1 MRPELSQC
9 VNLIIYLKNISPF
22 RHGADT
28 RLLGLIFM
36 NVFTIYKSAQLGN
49 ITIQACDDG
58 LTGVWLEQQTTQPD
72 DLGVYSDDHPVLKQ
86 TIEQL
91 KEYLANQ
98 RRHFSVTL
106 AATGTDFQK
115 KVWQALTEIPFGQV
129 CSYQELANAI
139 DNPKAVRAV
148 GMANGKNPI
157 SIIVPCHRVIGKNGT
172 LTGYA
177 GGVERK
183 QWLLEHEG
191 GGG

>member
-1 MRPELSQC
+1 
-9 VNLIIYLKNISPF
+9 
-22 RHGADT
+22 
-28 RLLGLIFM
+28 M

-58 LTGVWLEQQTTQPD
+58 LSGVWLEQQTTQPD
-72 DLGVYSDDHPVLKQ
+72 NLGVYSDDHPVLKQ

-115 KVWQALTEIPFGQV
+115 KVWQALTEIPFGEV

-183 QWLLEHEG
+183 QWLLEHESEG
-191 GGG
+191 G